1 MDPTHDELDGERT
14 EDPHGPGRMDLRADL
29 RLAAQCFWS
38 PEGIAG
44 TIAVLVSV
52 VMWLRFAR
60 RPSGEVSS
68 EIRYWISHVVGLV
81 IIPLL
86 LAVFGLRMSLRDLGL
101 GLGRARVWGPFIGTC
116 TVLVLPAIAWA
127 GRQGDFRAFYPMWDG
142 ARLSPSNFLLH
153 QLVMFTV
160 IFANEFFFR
169 GFMVNTFAKRMPPS
183 AAIVC
188 AMVPYAWGHAAKP
201 PAEFV
206 SSVLAGL
213 GLGIVVWRGRS
224 IWPGVVL
231 HCIVSLTIDCFGAP
245 AMAAQVPGWL
255 LGLVGVGP

>member
-1 MDPTHDELDGERT
+1 MEPPYEEPEVGAT
-14 EDPHGPGRMDLRADL
+14 EDPHGPDRLDLRTEL

-60 RPSGEVSS
+60 RPQGEVSS
-68 EIRYWISHVVGLV
+68 EIRYWVSHATGLV
-81 IIPLL
+81 LIPLL
-86 LAVFGLRMSLRDLGL
+86 LALFGLRMKPRELGL
-101 GLGRARVWGPFIGTC
+101 GFGRIRVWGPLIGVC
-116 TVLVLPAIAWA
+116 AVVVLPAIWWA
-127 GRQGDFRAFYPMWDG
+127 GRQGDFRAFYPLWDG
-142 ARLSPSNFLLH
+142 ARVSPGNFLLH

-169 GFMVNTFAKRMPPS
+169 GFMVNAFAKRMPPS

-188 AMVPYAWGHAAKP
+188 AMIPYAWGHAAKP

-213 GLGIVVWRGRS
+213 GLGIVVWRGKS

-231 HCIVSLTIDCFGAP
+231 HCVVSLTIDCFGAP
-245 AMAAQVPGWL
+245 QMAAQVPRWL
-255 LGLVGVGP
+255 LGLVGIGS